1 MTYSREQ
8 PSPRYRELLEQYR
21 AMHRDGD
28 PTKGIAAEQMFDGRS
43 LPRQASR
50 IKALVCRT
58 GARTLLD
65 YGCGKGGAYQAPR
78 FVDGLQTWNGIRE
91 YWGVERVKCY
101 DPAYLP
107 YAELPTGS
115 FEGVLCTDVLEHCPA
130 EDLPWIVG
138 ELFAFAEK
146 FVFANVACYPAGKSL
161 PNGENAHCTLRPAAF
176 WQALFEAAA
185 AARPGIL
192 WELWVDVTRGEDTR
206 VANFPPANSAPRV
219 PLWRFV

>member
-1 MTYSREQ
+1 MTFSRQQ
-8 PSPRYRELLEQYR
+8 PSSRYRELLEQYR

-28 PTKGIAAEQMFDGRS
+28 PKKGIAAEQMFDGRS

-50 IKALVCRT
+50 IKALVTKT
-58 GARTLLD
+58 GAQTLLD

-91 YWGVERVKCY
+91 YWGVEQVKCY

-107 YAELPTGS
+107 YAELPAGS
-115 FEGVLCTDVLEHCPA
+115 FDGVLCTDVLEHCPA

-138 ELFAFAEK
+138 ELFGFAQK

-161 PNGENAHCTLRPAAF
+161 PNGENAHCTLRPTAF
-176 WQALFEAAA
+176 WQEVFGAAA
-185 AARPGIL
+185 TARPGIL
-192 WELWVDVTRGEDTR
+192 WELWVDVTRGQDTR
-206 VANFPPANSAPRV
+206 VANFPSPNVAPRV